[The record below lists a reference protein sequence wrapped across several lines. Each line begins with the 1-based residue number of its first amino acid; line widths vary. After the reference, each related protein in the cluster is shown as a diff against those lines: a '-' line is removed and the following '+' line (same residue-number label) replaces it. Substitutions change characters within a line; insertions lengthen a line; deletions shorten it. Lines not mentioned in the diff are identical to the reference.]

1 METLVFEPDMFGGVI
16 VNADALVDDVTVFKQ
31 QLERSLE
38 QWRGEGR
45 RLVWLDVPLRLAKL
59 IPIAA
64 DAGFTFHHSGED
76 HLMMTCRLVDDAF
89 IPGHATHYIG
99 AGGVVL
105 NERNE
110 LLVVC
115 ERHRRT

>member
-1 METLVFEPDMFGGVI
+1 MDVLSFEVDMFGGVT
-16 VNADALVDDVTVFKQ
+16 VSAEALPEDAAVFEQ
-31 QLERSLE
+31 QLRQSLE
-38 QWRGEGR
+38 QWRSEGK
-45 RLVWLDVPLRLAKL
+45 RLAWMDIPLRLAKL

-105 NERNE
+105 NDRNE
-110 LLVVC
+110 LL
-115 ERHRRT
+115 